1 MDRLSDARALLP
13 WQAGCIRLDTLTV
26 EALLCLRHLEDEE
39 GFERLTCRPVHLRGA
54 DELRIRYQTAL
65 EDPATLICGVYLR
78 GTLRPVGKLT
88 ASNYNSRNR
97 GRIFSRS
104 AVEREGPHAAG
115 ALRPLLHA
123 PAGIWT
129 E

>member
-65 EDPATLICGVYLR
+65 EDPATLICGVYLQ

-88 ASNYNSRNR
+88 AAPRWD
-97 GRIFSRS
+97 IFSLRRGEGRASCGRRS
-104 AVEREGPHAAG
+104 P
-115 ALRPLLHA
+115 PFA
-123 PAGIWT
+123 PCSCWNLD
-129 E
+129 

>member
-54 DELRIRYQTAL
+54 DELRV
-65 EDPATLICGVYLR
+65 EM
-78 GTLRPVGKLT
+78 
-88 ASNYNSRNR
+88 ASNVPYVRGSRPTAAKPTGDVARPEERADGGRDVRDPNR
-97 GRIFSRS
+97 
-104 AVEREGPHAAG
+104 
-115 ALRPLLHA
+115 
-123 PAGIWT
+123 
-129 E
+129 

>member
-65 EDPATLICGVYLR
+65 EDPATLICGVYLQTHRLELQLPQPQRR
-78 GTLRPVGKLT
+78 GG
-88 ASNYNSRNR
+88 
-97 GRIFSRS
+97 IFSRS